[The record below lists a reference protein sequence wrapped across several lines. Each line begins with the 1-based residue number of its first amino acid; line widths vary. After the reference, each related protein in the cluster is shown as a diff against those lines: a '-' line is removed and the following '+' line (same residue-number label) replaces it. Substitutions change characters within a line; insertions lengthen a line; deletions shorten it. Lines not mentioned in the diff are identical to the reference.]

1 MNETQ
6 DINDKQRQHNA
17 LKNWER
23 RQVSGRQRRRQQQ
36 SGARKPVN
44 DGLTRSLRRAERLLA
59 KSGETLTAAAKF
71 YGTSDIIDQGR
82 RQQDFDNYLGATN
95 ES

>member
-1 MNETQ
+1 MS
-6 DINDKQRQHNA
+6 DDSRQRNA

-44 DGLTRSLRRAERLLA
+44 AGLTHSLRRADRRLA
-59 KSGETLTAAAKF
+59 KGIEILTAATKF